1 MKNEIENGVF
11 RDLDKFEYIYALN
24 DHMDVVVR
32 ISSKH
37 K

>member
-1 MKNEIENGVF
+1 MKNEVESGVYI
-11 RDLDKFEYIYALN
+11 DLDKFEYIYAIN